1 MCLWQPP
8 ASASL
13 NTSRGPAGSVATV
26 FKQQKRARDTSDKQA
41 GQLPPTKAAPSKYGL
56 QAAQSAYSW
65 LDEED
70 EDNNYFS

>member
-1 MCLWQPP
+1 M
-8 ASASL
+8 
-13 NTSRGPAGSVATV
+13 
-26 FKQQKRARDTSDKQA
+26 FKQQKRARDTSDEQA
-41 GQLPPTKAAPSKYGL
+41 GQPPAKKPAPSKYGL